1 MIKIKSKDIDENLIK
16 HYGVEIID
24 VQTTIDEEGNEH
36 IVEIEGD
43 FYYIKQIETGIEY
56 EEAIDLKP
64 CKYTYVVTDK
74 KIEEEEMNVEV

>member
-1 MIKIKSKDIDENLIK
+1 MIKIKSKDINENLIK

-24 VQTTIDEEGNEH
+24 VQTTIDEEGNER

-56 EEAIDLKP
+56 AEAIDVIP
-64 CKYTYVVTDK
+64 CRYTYSVTDK
-74 KIEEEEMNVEV
+74 KIEEEEMNV

>member
-1 MIKIKSKDIDENLIK
+1 MIKIKSKDINENLIK

-24 VQTTIDEEGNEH
+24 IQTTIDEEGNEH

-56 EEAIDLKP
+56 EEAIDIIP
-64 CKYTYVVTDK
+64 CKYTYMVTDK
-74 KIEEEEMNVEV
+74 KIEKEKIDV